1 VALFRIHVA
10 SAVDERYLPHVLSV
24 AKSISASSEWHTRVA
39 YHVLYDGPDGDLP
52 RTVARHRDAH
62 LRIYLHN
69 VANPLRDLPTQ
80 AHVSSATY
88 LRFMLPDLLRS
99 LRRVIYLDAD
109 VVVHRDIGDLW
120 RTPLGG
126 HPIAGVRDFPIIAEN
141 DRQERAGEGRLVRY
155 FREVLHI
162 DPETYVNAGVLLL
175 DLHRLR
181 LDSFGARGLAISRD
195 RHSELKWGDQDVINI
210 EFDGRKNLLDSRW
223 NFIPA
228 LDERKLQSLRPGLRV
243 EALRQREGPFITHH
257 AGPNKPW
264 D

>member
-1 VALFRIHVA
+1 LFRVHVA

-24 AKSISASSEWHTRVA
+24 AKSISASSEWNTRVA

-52 RTVARHRDAH
+52 RTVGRHRDAH

-88 LRFMLPDLLRS
+88 LRFMLPDLLPS

-109 VVVHRDIGDLW
+109 VVVQRDIGDLW
-120 RTPLGG
+120 RASLGG
-126 HPIAGVRDFPIIAEN
+126 CPIAGVRDFPIIAEY
-141 DRQERAGEGRLVRY
+141 DRQERVGEDHLARH
-155 FREVLHI
+155 FREVLSI
-162 DPETYVNAGVLLL
+162 DPETYINAGVLVL

-181 LDSFGARGLAISRD
+181 VESFGAHGIAISRD
-195 RHSELKWGDQDVINI
+195 RHRELIWGDQDVINI
-210 EFDGRKNLLDSRW
+210 AFNGRKTLLDSRW

-228 LDERKLQSLRPGLRV
+228 LDERKLLSLRSGLRD
-243 EALRQREGPFITHH
+243 EALRQREKPFITHY
-257 AGPNKPW
+257 AGRNKPW
-264 D
+264 N